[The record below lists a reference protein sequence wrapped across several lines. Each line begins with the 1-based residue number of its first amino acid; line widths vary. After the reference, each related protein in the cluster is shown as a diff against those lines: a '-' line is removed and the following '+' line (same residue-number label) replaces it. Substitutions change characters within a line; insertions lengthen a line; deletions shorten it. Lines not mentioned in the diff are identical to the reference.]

1 LSDRPVTVF
10 PSVEGRSLDGR
21 TVWLPGDLEGE
32 LNLLAVAFHRR
43 HQKDVDSWSAEFR
56 SLESRYESL
65 AAYEIPTISGRW
77 KPARRFID
85 GGMSAAIPDPRTRA
99 RTVTVYGD
107 TSRITDALELPD
119 REQIAVVL
127 GRRDGRV
134 VWLGR
139 GRHSEDPA
147 AGLRAVLAGPPPQG
161 RGLPGGTP

>member
-1 LSDRPVTVF
+1 MKELLF

-21 TVWLPGDLEGE
+21 TLQLPEDLEGE
-32 LNLLAVAFHRR
+32 LNLLAVAFHRW
-43 HQKDVDSWSAEFR
+43 HQKDVDSWGEQFR
-56 SLESRYESL
+56 SLESGNTAL

-107 TSRITDALELPD
+107 TSRLTDALDLPD

-127 GRRDGRV
+127 CGRDGRV
-134 VWLGR
+134 LWLGR
-139 GRHSEDPA
+139 GPHSADSA
-147 AGLRAVLAGPPPQG
+147 ADLEAALRKC
-161 RGLPGGTP
+161 